1 MYNTRNSSRTSSKI
15 RIGDTEAFVLSSDDS
30 EVENFETKYISNYLN
45 TNDKGPSSGNVAHPQ
60 SSSRI
65 VKRGNRGKLEGM
77 LKLPLDLELEIYSY
91 LEPLDLLR
99 LSRTSKDLRVF
110 LMSRSNAI
118 VWRAARS
125 NVPDLPPLPSDLS
138 EPEYANLVFAS
149 YCHMCM
155 RRPCETVIW
164 QCRVRCCNRCFDSTF
179 YSRSNLHSV
188 WKRSYASTFIVFKAA
203 AEYIPCVK
211 VAPWKGPWNGE
222 DKVFFPPNVRTL
234 RHKYR
239 LVRKGEMGQEEWVAQ
254 QKQLYEEIMEHTAAC
269 SDWQKA
275 NNDKRAEELQ
285 ITRSKRKSLIYNKL
299 QALGWG
305 DEIDRLDAEGSTLLS
320 THKFVRQAKDLTD
333 KAWTGIQPQLVK
345 LLEESQQRRL

>member
-30 EVENFETKYISNYLN
+30 EVENFKTKYISNYLN

-65 VKRGNRGKLEGM
+65 VKRGNRGKLEGI

-138 EPEYANLVFAS
+138 EPECACVNLARPSSGNVAFVAAIDVLIL
-149 YCHMCM
+149 
-155 RRPCETVIW
+155 RR
-164 QCRVRCCNRCFDSTF
+164 F

-239 LVRKGEMGQEEWVAQ
+239 QVRKGEMGQEEWVAQ
-254 QKQLYEEIMEHTAAC
+254 QKQLYEEITEHTAAC
-269 SDWQKA
+269 SGWQKV

-320 THKFVRQAKDLTD
+320 THKSVRQAKDLTD